1 MKIKLFEQFEEDE
14 SQYLSKWEDLK
25 SSIEEMIKE
34 SIGTEDDGTYREF
47 LSSYLRDPEANQV
60 VGFINDSDI
69 YDFYIKYR
77 SDIDE
82 LLSDLKWYDETPSD
96 IGIFSVYQ
104 YIIES
109 TKKAFNE
116 IIQILNDN

>member
-14 SQYLSKWEDLK
+14 SRDLSKWDDLK
-25 SSIEEMIKE
+25 SSVEEMIKE
-34 SIGTEDDGTYREF
+34 SIGSEDDNTYREF

-60 VGFINDSDI
+60 AGFINDSDV

-82 LLSDLKWYDETPSD
+82 LLSDLKWYDEAPSE

-104 YIIES
+104 YVIES

-116 IIQILNDN
+116 IIQMLNDD